1 MSTSTPDTTSDVS
14 VFQPLPLFPVW
25 CDLQTPFDDAM
36 PESDHDSIV
45 FYTSKSSYARRID
58 SSTVEGETNKSLED
72 EENER
77 LRQIGLAQGMVN
89 FASNFSAG
97 KTLEYVETD
106 KARVVLLELE
116 KDWWIVAS
124 IDLTRI
130 PAERSPGASD
140 SPAFYY
146 SSREMGPPPLLIQQL
161 RRAHSEFLLHH
172 DYNLDDILHQVGRS
186 TFCLF
191 LERFWEKFAWNWELL
206 LTGNPIIEIYNGI
219 KLSAGG
225 ELGIGVGEEEWG
237 SGEREVLEDFVT
249 RTDGLVDLVVSR
261 FGDLS
266 SQFEESPALTGSN
279 NQSRWLGADNDPQP
293 SDGVVFTGVG
303 ALSRHSLVH
312 VSHWM
317 ECIYR
322 FGDAAYGVGR
332 DPTSLRRRK
341 PRKQRGR
348 RISEDAPRRST
359 SDHDFK
365 PGIPRPLITAAPQP
379 PPEFNE
385 GNQTGTRNEPPPH
398 GSEQNSADLQFP
410 TEAVIK
416 YLTLGYG
423 SSWSFS
429 PKSTPTPPESSTP
442 MRDESTSNT
451 STPRNQP
458 ISAVQSPQTGLKYRN
473 CTRNSSSGHFVLG
486 PRDDLEKLD
495 DLEERSPEPKSEN
508 GKPKTRIVHRTLYV
522 HLADGLTTTPT
533 KLQVVIYVHQPF
545 MFTFLF
551 GPQTPALSSP
561 SLYSSMHHQL
571 GPLHKPLLSS
581 TSPTMAASRIAVSET
596 SPDPNKQF
604 SSRAQPVYDLV
615 YDPSNL
621 TIRSSIPNIPSMSMT
636 SPSGE
641 PTSSPPHSPSPS
653 PFQPSTQTPWSR
665 IESLAIHHHLLS
677 THSDTRS
684 RSQELERTSK
694 THRGWWVVWV
704 RIPHSP
710 AQTPTAL
717 SITSSS
723 FALSSIA
730 NNDDSFLANQTQAYP
745 VPPPREAFIVRK
757 ASDYLSPASHGRVS
771 SGARFFRDLGGAS
784 SSAGLTGSSQA
795 ADIAPSK
802 LVEGLGMDARRY
814 IEGLLSLNR

>member
-1 MSTSTPDTTSDVS
+1 MTK
-14 VFQPLPLFPVW
+14 
-25 CDLQTPFDDAM
+25 
-36 PESDHDSIV
+36 SDHDSVIPAQLSYLAIYNPTLGPTDETIADQIV

-58 SSTVEGETNKSLED
+58 NPTAEGEANKCLED
-72 EENER
+72 EGNER

-106 KARVVLLELE
+106 KSRVVLLELE
-116 KDWWIVAS
+116 KAWWIVAS

-130 PAERSPGASD
+130 PADTAQRSSGGSD
-140 SPAFYY
+140 SPAFHY

-172 DYNLDDILHQVGRS
+172 GFKLDDILHQAGRS

-206 LTGNPIIEIYNGI
+206 LTGNPIVEIYNGI

-237 SGEREVLEDFVT
+237 SGEREVLEDFVA

-261 FGDLS
+261 FGDP
-266 SQFEESPALTGSN
+266 SPQLEGSRALAGSN
-279 NQSRWLGADNDPQP
+279 NQSRWLGADNDPRP

-348 RISEDAPRRST
+348 QISEDTPQPST
-359 SDHDFK
+359 PDHNFK
-365 PGIPRPLITAAPQP
+365 PGIPRPLIIAAPQP
-379 PPEFNE
+379 PPPEVIE
-385 GNQTGTRNEPPPH
+385 ENQAGTRNEASPLRT
-398 GSEQNSADLQFP
+398 GQSSENLGFP
-410 TEAVIK
+410 TEAVMK

-429 PKSTPTPPESSTP
+429 PKSTSTPPTSTPPESSTP
-442 MRDESTSNT
+442 MRDESTSNM
-451 STPRNQP
+451 STPRDQP
-458 ISAVQSPQTGLKYRN
+458 TGAVQSPPAGLKYRSSMK
-473 CTRNSSSGHFVLG
+473 NSPSGRFVLG

-495 DLEERSPEPKSEN
+495 DLEEGSPEPESEN
-508 GKPKTRIVHRTLYV
+508 GKPKTRIVHRTLHV
-522 HLADGLTTTPT
+522 HLADGSDTTPT
-533 KLQVVIYVHQPF
+533 NLQVVIYVNQPF

-551 GPQTPALSSP
+551 DPQTPAISSP

-571 GPLHKPLLSS
+571 GPLQKPLLSS
-581 TSPTMAASRIAVSET
+581 TSPTMAASRIAMSET
-596 SPDPNKQF
+596 SPDPNKRF
-604 SSRAQPVYDLV
+604 STRTQPVYDLV

-621 TIRSSIPNIPSMSMT
+621 TIRSSIPNIPSMSVT
-636 SPSGE
+636 SSAQ
-641 PTSSPPHSPSPS
+641 PTSSPPSRTPSPS
-653 PFQPSTQTPWSR
+653 QSSTQPPWSR
-665 IESLAIHHHLLS
+665 VESLAIHHRLLS
-677 THSDTRS
+677 THTDTRS
-684 RSQELERTSK
+684 RPQEVERTSK

-704 RIPHSP
+704 RIPQSP
-710 AQTPTAL
+710 TQTPTAL
-717 SITSSS
+717 STTSSS
-723 FALSSIA
+723 VALSSIT
-730 NNDDSFLANQTQAYP
+730 NNDGAFPANQFQVHPT
-745 VPPPREAFIVRK
+745 PPPQEAFLVRK
-757 ASDYLSPASHGRVS
+757 ASDYISPASRVS

-784 SSAGLTGSSQA
+784 SSAGLTGSSR
-795 ADIAPSK
+795 ADMAPSK